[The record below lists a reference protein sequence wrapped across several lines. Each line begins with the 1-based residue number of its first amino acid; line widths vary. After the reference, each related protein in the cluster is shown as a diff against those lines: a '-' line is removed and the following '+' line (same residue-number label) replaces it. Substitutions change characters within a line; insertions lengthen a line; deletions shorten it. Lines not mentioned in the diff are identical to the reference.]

1 MRVYVQSK
9 TGNYNTIMVQP
20 AGASLEDV
28 FKALRVFGYYTGIV
42 RDKTIVIP
50 FEEIEYIREATEDD

>member
-9 TGNYNTIMVQP
+9 TGKFNTIMVQP

-42 RDKTIVIP
+42 RDKTVVIP
-50 FEEIEYIREATEDD
+50 FEEIEYIREAQDGD